1 MNLSYNWLKEYI
13 NIEENVEILS
23 KELTSLGLEVGT
35 VENFSSIKG
44 GLKSF
49 VIGKV
54 LTCEKHPNAD
64 KLHVTTVDVGN
75 ENPLNIVCGAPNVA
89 AGQKVVV
96 ATIGATIY
104 MDDNSF
110 EIKKSKIRGIE
121 SEGMICAEDELGLGK
136 SHAGILVLD
145 DDAVVGSPAASYF
158 NIENDTVLEIDLT
171 ANRIDAASH
180 IGVARDLAALK
191 NIKYNYPKLSSL
203 KKGQKELPISI
214 KIENADACKRYMG
227 ICMTDIKI
235 CESPQ
240 WLKNRL
246 LAIGLTPINNIVDI
260 TNFVL
265 HETGQPLHAFDY
277 DKILG
282 HEIIVK
288 NVEEGTKF
296 ITLDD
301 KERTLS
307 SKDLMICNAQNPMCI
322 AGVFG
327 GKDSGVSENTKSIF
341 IESAYFHPTSVRK
354 TAKYHGISTDSSF
367 RFERGADINILEYA
381 LLRAASLIQDLN
393 FGTVASEAI
402 DVYPQ
407 IIPLRKIP
415 FNINKSNALIGKNIE
430 KARLKEIIKLLEINI
445 LEENNDDLLLEIP
458 SYRVDVTHYVDVVE
472 DILRIYGYNNVENPA
487 KIEFNVNHHVA
498 SKFPELSNKIA
509 NLLASI
515 GFNEII
521 CNSLISSKFFSE
533 DDTNIVKLCNP
544 LSSDLSVL
552 RPSLI
557 YGGLQTVAYNIKRK
571 NHDLKLF
578 ELGKNYFYNS
588 KKEISDITAYKEN
601 NVLSLII
608 SGKKNPLSWN
618 NKDKNFDFF
627 SLKSYI
633 YAIFTKLGVDERKIT
648 VNSLSDKK
656 YQYGQLLSCGEKEIA
671 KFGLVDKKFAEY
683 FEIQQEVFFAEINF
697 DELLKLIKNEKKKI
711 LISKFPKVR
720 RDLALLIDK
729 NISYSQLVDT
739 ALKTEN
745 KYITEINLFDVYEG
759 KNIEEGKISYAIS
772 FILEDYEKTMTDK
785 QIEKIMQK
793 IIDAFKKEYNAQL
806 R

>member
-64 KLHVTTVDVGN
+64 KLHVTTVDVGSGQV
-75 ENPLNIVCGAPNVA
+75 LTIVCGAPNVA

-104 MDDNSF
+104 LEDNSF

-121 SEGMICAEDELGLGK
+121 SEGMICAEDELGIGK

-145 DDAVVGSPAASYF
+145 DDAVVGSPAANYF
-158 NIENDTVLEIDLT
+158 DVENDTVIEIDLT

-180 IGVARDLAALK
+180 IGVARDLSALK
-191 NIKYNYPKLSSL
+191 NIKYNYPKLSTL
-203 KKGQKELPISI
+203 KKAPKDLPISV
-214 KIENADACKRYMG
+214 KIENNDSCKRYMG

-509 NLLASI
+509 NVLASI

-544 LSSDLSVL
+544 LSSDLSVM

-571 NHDLKLF
+571 NQDLKLF
-578 ELGKNYFYNS
+578 ELGKNYYYNPQ
-588 KKEISDITAYKEN
+588 KEISDITAYKEN

-608 SGKKNPLSWN
+608 SGKKYPLSWN

-627 SLKSYI
+627 TLKSYI
-633 YAIFTKLGVDERKIT
+633 SAIFTKLGIDERKIT
-648 VNSLSDKK
+648 VNNLSDKK

-697 DELLKLIKNEKKKI
+697 DELLKLIKNDKKKI

-729 NISYSQLVDT
+729 NISYSQLVET

-785 QIEKIMQK
+785 QIEKIMQR
-793 IIDAFKKEYNAQL
+793 IIDAFKKEYNIQL